1 MDLQVQYEPWLQQQQ
16 VPLESEEKGRKRM
29 QGLKAMHLECP
40 VRFFFCYINV
50 CLQIIRLRLL
60 PSPP

>member
-1 MDLQVQYEPWLQQQQ
+1 MLFMDLQVQYEPWLQQQQ

-40 VRFFFCYINV
+40 VRFFFAILMFVYK
-50 CLQIIRLRLL
+50 
-60 PSPP
+60 